1 MQRSKLEAQLL
12 AGARRL
18 VQKGFLNDRLDS
30 VSARI
35 AGSDEMLLMG
45 GVEDWGG
52 VGDAAFSTIPF
63 SSQETVSGLHGA
75 IYLARPD
82 VGAIAISSPRGVR
95 LLAGSGEIMPPLFD
109 ELVRHIGLPS
119 WTPLD
124 AERLSKERIR
134 GAFSGGAN
142 ATLLGERLVCLGMT
156 VERVIHNTELLEKC
170 ARAYVIAKA
179 SGGTVRTIPSWVRL
193 IANHRLMRDERN
205 AEASYENGQAPEMS
219 MTY

>member
-1 MQRSKLEAQLL
+1 MQRSKLETQLL

-18 VQKGFLNDRLDS
+18 AQKGFLNDGLDR

-35 AGSDEMLLMG
+35 PGSKEMLFLG
-45 GVEDWGG
+45 GVEDWNSI
-52 VGDAAFSTIPF
+52 GDATFSTASF
-63 SSQETVSGLHGA
+63 ASHETVSRLHGA

-82 VGAIAISSPRGVR
+82 VGAIAISSPKGAR
-95 LLAGSGEIMPPLFD
+95 LLAGSGGVLPPLFD

-119 WTPLD
+119 WTALE
-124 AERLSKERIR
+124 ARHLSKEQMRE
-134 GAFSGGAN
+134 AFGRGAN

-193 IANHRLMRDERN
+193 IANHRLMRDERS
-205 AEASYENGQAPEMS
+205 AEASYASGKTPEVS
-219 MTY
+219 VTY

>member
-1 MQRSKLEAQLL
+1 MQRSKLEEQLL

-18 VQKGFLNDRLDS
+18 AQKGFLNDGLDS

-35 AGSDEMLLMG
+35 PGSDEMLFMG
-45 GVEDWGG
+45 GVEGWDSI
-52 VGDAAFSTIPF
+52 GDAPFSTVPF
-63 SSQETVSGLHGA
+63 SSQEMISGLYGA

-82 VGAIAISSPRGVR
+82 VGAIAISSPRGAR
-95 LLAGSGEIMPPLFD
+95 LLAASGGVLPPLFD

-134 GAFSGGAN
+134 GAFSRGAN

-179 SGGTVRTIPSWVRL
+179 SGSAVRTIPGWVRL
-193 IANHRLMRDERN
+193 IANRRLMRDERK
-205 AEASYENGQAPEMS
+205 AEESYANGQAPELS